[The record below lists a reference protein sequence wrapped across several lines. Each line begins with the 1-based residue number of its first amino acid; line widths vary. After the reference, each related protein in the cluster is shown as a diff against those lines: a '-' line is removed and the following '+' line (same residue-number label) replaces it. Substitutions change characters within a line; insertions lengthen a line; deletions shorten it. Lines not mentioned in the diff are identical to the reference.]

1 MPLPVDIYAWDNFP
15 FASAVYWCFA
25 IVMLACAFYVVTAKR
40 IFHAGIAMIGCF
52 VCVAG
57 IYALLGAH
65 FMAGL
70 QLLVYV
76 GAIATLLLFAVMLT
90 DKMME
95 PQRKTTFF
103 QPLLGLIASISMLL
117 VLWLTLSSSNFAAPQ
132 PAVLEG
138 EASAINLA
146 SLDTA
151 NIGLRLL
158 SPYTVPFELISVI
171 ILATLI
177 GAAAIAR
184 KEDRSPVTASA
195 QAAADAVPSKSQEQ

>member
-1 MPLPVDIYAWDNFP
+1 
-15 FASAVYWCFA
+15 
-25 IVMLACAFYVVTAKR
+25 MLICAFCVVTAKR
-40 IFHAGIAMIGCF
+40 VFHAGIAMIGCF

-57 IYALLGAH
+57 IYALLGCP

-95 PQRKTTFF
+95 PERKTTFF
-103 QPLLGLIASISMLL
+103 QPLLGIIASLGMLI
-117 VLWLTLSSSNFAAPQ
+117 VLWLTLANSHFGFPGWTQTTAGSSPS
-132 PAVLEG
+132 
-138 EASAINLA
+138 IDIT
-146 SLDTA
+146 SLDTV

-158 SPYTVPFELISVI
+158 CPYTVPFELISVI

-184 KEDRSPVTASA
+184 KEERSADREPA
-195 QAAADAVPSKSQEQ
+195 QPEKEKA

>member
-1 MPLPVDIYAWDNFP
+1 MTFPVDIYAWDNFP
-15 FASAVYWCFA
+15 FATAVFWCFA
-25 IVMLACAFYVVTAKR
+25 AVMLICAFYVVTAKR
-40 IFHAGIAMIGCF
+40 VFHAGIAMIGCF
-52 VCVAG
+52 VCIAG
-57 IYALLGAH
+57 IYALLGCP

-95 PQRKTTFF
+95 PQRHTTFF
-103 QPLLGLIASISMLL
+103 QPFLGIAASLSMLI
-117 VLWLTLSSSNFAAPQ
+117 VLWLVLATSNFGFSGPALDAAAGGLP
-132 PAVLEG
+132 
-138 EASAINLA
+138 ASAETA
-146 SLDTA
+146 SLDTVS
-151 NIGLRLL
+151 IGLRLL

-184 KEDRSPVTASA
+184 KEERPADREPA
-195 QAAADAVPSKSQEQ
+195 QPEKEKA